1 MYLDSVAK
9 EWQLSGFLVNTSQ
22 GALGKTLGQLYE
34 RQEYKSNS
42 SAYMLYNDAPPLL
55 DYMKYHGH
63 TKGVL
68 HFDQFQ
74 GFWLSHT
81 VPHFP
86 PFPEKGYGWPSTAM
100 RNGQTAFCVTYKYGQ
115 FAQIAEQL
123 LSYNPRVYN
132 CSLPEVFQHELPSL
146 ACICEGSKMPWVPGK
161 RVKKLVS
168 AGGESFLSLAKSSY
182 FVDGVVMLDRQTG
195 VWLTHSTPQF
205 PGKTRRSFWPSS
217 GKSNGQTFFCGTYKY
232 SNFSDIAIQL
242 QYIHIYTFDFHVPTT
257 FHDGL
262 RCVAQRTC
270 YPRKAPWFKRLEMKS
285 LAGNTFISF
294 AKYSRFQDDLYS
306 GLLVDYLG
314 DDIYSKSWGKLR
326 RPLPSNCSG
335 SHKVY
340 NVQEM
345 QLPQTQPFGT
355 AVDHSKWCVTDS
367 DGQPWTCIA
376 DMNREESQSKRGG
389 GAVCTNDTGV
399 WEAFR
404 KIVNTYENCRHV
416 EL

>member
-1 MYLDSVAK
+1 MRLILLHVIFLSFSSCQGDISCRNEAGAPVDWFIIYKLPKYKIGQIGSGVDYMYLDSVAK

-182 FVDGVVMLDRQTG
+182 FVD
-195 VWLTHSTPQF
+195 
-205 PGKTRRSFWPSS
+205 
-217 GKSNGQTFFCGTYKY
+217 
-232 SNFSDIAIQL
+232 
-242 QYIHIYTFDFHVPTT
+242 
-257 FHDGL
+257 
-262 RCVAQRTC
+262 
-270 YPRKAPWFKRLEMKS
+270 
-285 LAGNTFISF
+285 
-294 AKYSRFQDDLYS
+294 
-306 GLLVDYLG
+306 
-314 DDIYSKSWGKLR
+314 DIYAGWAAEVLKTNLLTETWQRKEHELQ
-326 RPLPSNCSG
+326 SNCSLPEHVLNIKRVKLPG
-335 SHKVY
+335 PVLFY
-340 NVQEM
+340 NNY
-345 QLPQTQPFGT
+345 
-355 AVDHSKWCVTDS
+355 DHSKWCVSQNYED
-367 DGQPWTCIA
+367 QWVCIG
-376 DMNREESQSKRGG
+376 DLNREDCQKWKGG
-389 GAVCTNDTGV
+389 GLLCSQNLFIYR
-399 WEAFR
+399 AFR
-404 KIVNTYENCRHV
+404 DAVSWYVSCKNETQV
-416 EL
+416 

>member
-1 MYLDSVAK
+1 MEKYKMSAFGPGWRELSCSLLLLFCCVFAGSVGVSCRNENGDSVDWYIVYNLPDLDRKTGLMYLYMDNNSKSWNYGKRNINDPESALAQTLWPFFTFIEK
-9 EWQLSGFLVNTSQ
+9 KIEGFGYL
-22 GALGKTLGQLYE
+22 
-34 RQEYKSNS
+34 
-42 SAYMLYNDAPPLL
+42 LYNDQPPKEYKTAPSSF
-55 DYMKYHGH
+55 GH
-63 TKGVL
+63 
-68 HFDQFQ
+68 
-74 GFWLSHT
+74 
-81 VPHFP
+81 
-86 PFPEKGYGWPSTAM
+86 
-100 RNGQTAFCVTYKYGQ
+100 
-115 FAQIAEQL
+115 
-123 LSYNPRVYN
+123 
-132 CSLPEVFQHELPSL
+132 
-146 ACICEGSKMPWVPGK
+146 SK
-161 RVKKLVS
+161 
-168 AGGESFLSLAKSSY
+168 
-182 FVDGVVMLDRQTG
+182 GVVMLDRQTG